1 MAPRQLVVVL
11 GLVLFAV
18 VGVVSASTDAVSP
31 IADPVVEA
39 PDNNVV
45 GPTDGESFGAA
56 PAGGPV
62 SEGTF
67 APLSPAEAPKSGSTT
82 LEAAS
87 TYAAGLVASAVLG
100 SFFF

>member
-1 MAPRQLVVVL
+1 MVPRQLAVVL
-11 GLVLFAV
+11 GFVLFAI
-18 VGVVSASTDAVSP
+18 VGVVSASTNAVSP
-31 IADPVVEA
+31 ITDPVVEA
-39 PDNNVV
+39 PDNNIV

-67 APLSPAEAPKSGSTT
+67 APLSPAEAPKSGSVT
-82 LEAAS
+82 LGASS
-87 TYAAGLVASAVLG
+87 TYVAGLVASAMLG